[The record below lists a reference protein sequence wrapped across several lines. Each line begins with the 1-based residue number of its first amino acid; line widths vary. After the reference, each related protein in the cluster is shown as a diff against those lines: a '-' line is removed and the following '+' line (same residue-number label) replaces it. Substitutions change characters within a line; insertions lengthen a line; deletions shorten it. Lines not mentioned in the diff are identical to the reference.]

1 MKKIAFTLNT
11 CICMVLFLPV
21 LDCVEWLC
29 TVQVYRAM
37 KRVLCFLK
45 VFKRRIKELS
55 PSSLK
60 GKIPST
66 RDVGSLV
73 LRATVLRNGRAY

>member
-1 MKKIAFTLNT
+1 MKKIAFTLNS

-29 TVQVYRAM
+29 TVNVYRGM

-45 VFKRRIKELS
+45 VFKRRIKE
-55 PSSLK
+55 
-60 GKIPST
+60 
-66 RDVGSLV
+66 
-73 LRATVLRNGRAY
+73 A